1 MQLEHPWA
9 KTAPSG
15 ATCSLLDHCRH
26 VAVMARRL
34 MASPVLRRRLAAAF
48 ETDLTERHLDR
59 LAILAGLHDFGKALK
74 GFQDKLEGTTLTS
87 RGHVAEAL
95 AVLANNAAVQTAIQ
109 LPLLAEWFEPV
120 HHALYTAICHH
131 GQPVGDDQIRP
142 HLPLIAELV
151 ARTRYGHEP
160 IIEIGKLS
168 EALIA
173 LFTRAKEP
181 SERLRFTPSAQHLFA
196 GILMAADWMASGF
209 AFEPGEADQL
219 AADVLDRTAWS
230 GWHSGASPL
239 SLLEGREPRPAQIG
253 TLNLPLDER
262 LAVIE
267 APTGSGKTEAALI
280 WASRLV
286 EAGVVDGLY
295 FAVPTRSAATEL
307 HSRIGRLMSTHHP
320 ALKGK
325 IVRAIPGLLDTDN
338 SVPDYPA
345 ETWAVAAPKRTFAAP
360 IAVGTIDQALLS
372 ILRSRHAWMRAA
384 FLSRHLL
391 VVDEVHASDP
401 YMAALTRGLIERHLS
416 LGGRALAM
424 SATLGETAL
433 AILMDRERRP
443 IDAAISVPYPAIRRS
458 GGDDALP
465 EAPGR
470 TVEVVIESYEQ
481 AFTRARAAA
490 ADGQSVLWLRST
502 VSDATNDFLAFEAR
516 GTNSLLH
523 HSRYAVEDRSWLDQR
538 LLGIFGV
545 GGRRTGIIAVTT
557 QTAEQS
563 LDIDADLLITDAC
576 PADVLLQRLG
586 RLHRHR
592 SGTRPTAVLIDPGP
606 LENYLAPRGKV
617 LGQAGQGW
625 PWVYNNLLSV
635 RATLDWLQV
644 RKQITVPDDCRILV
658 ERATHAD
665 YLREMAGSL
674 GRRWTDLWRELFEKA
689 AINAQLAEASLIDW
703 RRPYRDALV
712 TEWLPTRLGDGTVT
726 VAVKNLVSPFTQE
739 KLSGSANPRPLV
751 ARHHPSRRAR

>member
-1 MQLEHPWA
+1 M
-9 KTAPSG
+9 G
-15 ATCSLLDHCRH
+15 
-26 VAVMARRL
+26 
-34 MASPVLRRRLAAAF
+34 SPILRRRLAAAF
-48 ETDLTERHLDR
+48 GTDLIEQHLDR

-87 RGHVAEAL
+87 RGHVSEAL

-131 GQPVGDDQIRP
+131 GEPVGDDQIRP

-151 ARTRYGHEP
+151 GRTRYGHDP
-160 IIEIGKLS
+160 IVEIRKLS
-168 EALIA
+168 EALIRLYSNA
-173 LFTRAKEP
+173 REP
-181 SERLRFTPSAQHLFA
+181 GERLRFSPSVQHLFA

-209 AFEPGEADQL
+209 AFEPGEVDQL
-219 AADVLDRTAWS
+219 ASDVLDRTAWS
-230 GWHSGASPL
+230 GWHSGASAL
-239 SLLEGREPRPAQIG
+239 SLLEGRKPRPAQIG
-253 TLNLPLDER
+253 TLKLPLDER

-286 EAGVVDGLY
+286 EAGMVDGLY

-401 YMAALTRGLIERHLS
+401 YMATLTRGLIERHLS
-416 LGGRALAM
+416 LCGRALTM

-443 IDAAISVPYPAIRRS
+443 IDAAISVPYPAIRRDGS
-458 GGDDALP
+458 DDALP

-470 TVEVVIESYEQ
+470 TVDVVMEEYEE
-481 AFTRARAAA
+481 AFTRARTAAA
-490 ADGQSVLWLRST
+490 EGQSVLWLRST
-502 VSDATNDFLAFEAR
+502 VTDATTDFLAFEAH

-523 HSRYAVEDRSWLDQR
+523 HSRYAVEDRTWLDQR
-538 LLGIFGV
+538 LLGIFGL
-545 GGRRTGIIAVTT
+545 GGRRTGIVAVTT

-592 SGTRPTAVLIDPGP
+592 SDTRPTAVLIDPGP
-606 LENYLAPRGKV
+606 LENYLTSRGKV
-617 LGQAGQGW
+617 LGRSGQGW

-635 RATLDWLQV
+635 RATLDWLQAHK
-644 RKQITVPDDCRILV
+644 RITVPDDSRTLV

-665 YLREMAGSL
+665 FLREMALSL
-674 GRRWTDLWRELFEKA
+674 GDNWSELWRELFDKA
-689 AINAQLAEASLIDW
+689 AINAQLAQASLIDW

-712 TEWLPTRLGDGTVT
+712 NEWLPTRLGDGTVT
-726 VAVKNLVSPFTQE
+726 VAVKNLLSPFTQE
-739 KLSGSANPRPLV
+739 RLAALPIPGRWLRGITPPEEAVETLGSQLQIGSRVFSYGRLGLTRMQTAN
-751 ARHHPSRRAR
+751 S